1 MNLIDGFCITAKLLV
16 TTGYK
21 SGYINSSEV
30 IDLFYSNVTCQQW
43 PDYPIGVRYAVGG
56 YLDDYVITCGGYSN
70 DGVTDRCF
78 KMEPSKVTEI
88 TGLGTGSYV
97 SGGGIIQDS
106 FIISGGVGK
115 HFLSSCAGF
124 TKRWIISDDNGTY
137 LSRFELLN
145 ERGATNGPKMP
156 IPLHSHCNIPIDE
169 NQFLTTGGYW
179 PNNGVTRW

>member
-1 MNLIDGFCITAKLLV
+1 MSEIDGFCITAKLLV

-88 TGLGTGSYV
+88 TGLETGSYV

-124 TKRWIISDDNGTY
+124 TKS
-137 LSRFELLN
+137 
-145 ERGATNGPKMP
+145 
-156 IPLHSHCNIPIDE
+156 
-169 NQFLTTGGYW
+169 
-179 PNNGVTRW
+179 